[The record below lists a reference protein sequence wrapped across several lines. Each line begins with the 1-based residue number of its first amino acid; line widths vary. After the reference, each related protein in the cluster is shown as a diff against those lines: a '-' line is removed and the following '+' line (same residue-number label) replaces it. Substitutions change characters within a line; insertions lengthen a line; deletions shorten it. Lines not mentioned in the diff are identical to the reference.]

1 MREEWTGRRV
11 RGIEGVTL
19 NILNIVLVQYSTV
32 DIILKLLSSV
42 HTVQYVDFS
51 LQVNDTFLW
60 SLTVNVYAKI
70 GFTHNN
76 YR

>member
-1 MREEWTGRRV
+1 M

-32 DIILKLLSSV
+32 DIILNLLSSV